1 MKAFDESETPR
12 YRERLTTLVDGLV
25 DRRRQIA
32 KLQAEEAELLR
43 DAQCLALERMDEPS
57 AFPDRPGDIP
67 LRSIA
72 AEIGAATIQSDRTV
86 QTHMSDAAI
95 LVERFPA
102 TLAALSAG
110 RISRAH
116 ASVITDAGLAIA
128 DDDARA
134 AYEAAVLP
142 SPRPRPPVACA
153 LPRVGSP
160 ISSSRSHSTSATA
173 PHAVTGACG

>member
-1 MKAFDESETPR
+1 MSEPLGRIEGMKAFDESETPR

-72 AEIGAATIQSDRTV
+72 AEIGAA
-86 QTHMSDAAI
+86 
-95 LVERFPA
+95 
-102 TLAALSAG
+102 
-110 RISRAH
+110 
-116 ASVITDAGLAIA
+116 
-128 DDDARA
+128 
-134 AYEAAVLP
+134 AAVGLI
-142 SPRPRPPVACA
+142 SLLTA
-153 LPRVGSP
+153 LLTLVFTWPTRRRRERTADQ
-160 ISSSRSHSTSATA
+160 RSAFESTRLRWAREEDA
-173 PHAVTGACG
+173 QLR